1 MKRVLRMLRG
11 PDLAKLMRQIP
22 IIAYNAFMELVRQP
36 VFLLLFTLAPIL
48 CVFLAL
54 PSYFGF
60 GGTATGPMNYD
71 LEMAK
76 DGALTVAFLA
86 GLAAAVLCA
95 TSSISREIETGTA
108 LAVLSKP
115 VGRIHFLVGKYLGI
129 IGALTLGSYLNFI
142 GVLLAS
148 RMAHDAYTDYDI
160 VGTLTLLLF
169 IFLAYLAG
177 GLVNYFLQK
186 PFVPNTVFY
195 LVVAMTVG
203 FLVICAQDKTTAYY
217 WYETF
222 SGGISQAGIEANFS
236 EIWKWSPTGGTYPG
250 AEERLPKLAEDKNYW
265 QDVDFGM
272 IQLVLLLIFA
282 LWILAAVAV
291 ACSTRLSWMPTML
304 ICTGVFLVGMMSD
317 YVLGKAAEGGGLIRP
332 GEYVEYR
339 PPGAKLGLHNA
350 FELEPRGIRR
360 ISNLQYRVRV
370 NFSATKFEGEL
381 FEDNIITVDAG
392 TEPMMKID
400 YDYLHDL
407 LIEDLKE
414 HWNRPLNRA
423 LITVGRELMPA
434 AFPPGD
440 WETAAF
446 LTSDEF
452 QQRKLEKMAAWRA
465 KAGREGRDFSELE
478 PELTRNLVAAIRLE
492 KEQELVDEMMLAMD
506 DNTGKLELG
515 ELGMAEGLS
524 KEARDLRKKLQK
536 ERYKQFQYLRTQA
549 QMETLPGQLAF
560 WIRPQTG
567 KVSKWD
573 DGKGIIRPVSEGSRV
588 AKILYVLLPNWQ
600 LFWLSDAV
608 SPEEDELKVFRQ
620 EMKYQKGQVPWRYVF
635 TSFIYVVLY
644 VCLTLS
650 VALWLFENRELN

>member
-11 PDLAKLMRQIP
+11 PDLAKQMRQIP

-129 IGALTLGSYLNFI
+129 IGALTVGSYLNFI

-160 VGTLTLLLF
+160 VGTLTLLIF

-186 PFVPNTVFY
+186 PFVPNTVLY
-195 LVVAMTVG
+195 LVVAMTIG
-203 FLVICAQDKTTAYY
+203 FLVICAQDKTTAFYY
-217 WYETF
+217 VD
-222 SGGISQAGIEANFS
+222 SGAGIEANFS

-250 AEERLPKLAEDKNYW
+250 AEERLPKLAEDRNYW

-272 IQLVLLLIFA
+272 IQLVLLLVFA

-291 ACSTRLSWMPTML
+291 ACSTRLSWMPTMM
-304 ICTGVFLVGMMSD
+304 ICTAVFLVGMMSD
-317 YVLGKAAEGGGLIRP
+317 YVLGTAAEGGGLIRP

-339 PPGAKLGLHNA
+339 PPGAKLGLHDA

-360 ISNLQYRVRV
+360 ISKLKYSVRV

-392 TEPMMKID
+392 KEPVKKID

-407 LIEDLKE
+407 LIDELKG

-434 AFPPGD
+434 AFPPAE
-440 WETAAF
+440 WETPAF
-446 LTSDEF
+446 VQTEEF
-452 QQRKLEKMAAWRA
+452 QKRKLAKMTAWQA

-492 KEQELVDEMMLAMD
+492 KEQEMVKEMMLTMD
-506 DNTGKLELG
+506 DNSGKLELG
-515 ELGMAEGLS
+515 ELGLAEGLS
-524 KEARDLRKKLQK
+524 KEAREQRKELQK
-536 ERYKQFQYLRTQA
+536 KQFKQFQYLRAQA

-567 KVSKWD
+567 NVSKWD
-573 DGKGIIRPVSEGSRV
+573 NGKGAIHRVSEGSKV

-620 EMKYQKGQVPWRYVF
+620 EMKYQKGQVPWKYVF
-635 TSFIYVVLY
+635 TSFFYVILY